1 MALSQKE
8 NRFISQACE
17 LARNSPCMQ
26 RHGAVAVLNGKV
38 IGRGYNNKRTFSS
51 DGFIHN
57 CLTTHA
63 EINALREAYYHFKM
77 RGKYKNSS
85 GKVVHR

>member
-1 MALSQKE
+1 MSVSQKDE
-8 NRFISQACE
+8 RFISTACD
-17 LARNSPCMQ
+17 LAYCSPCMQ

-51 DGFIHN
+51 DGFIHD
-57 CLTTHA
+57 CMTTHA
-63 EINALREAYYHFKM
+63 EITALRDAYYHFKM